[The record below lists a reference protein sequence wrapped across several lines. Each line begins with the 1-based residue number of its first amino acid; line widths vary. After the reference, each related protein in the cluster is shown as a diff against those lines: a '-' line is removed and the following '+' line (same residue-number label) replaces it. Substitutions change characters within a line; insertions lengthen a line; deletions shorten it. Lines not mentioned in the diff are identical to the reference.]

1 MTTPA
6 PTPTTKMSGPPQW
19 DIGEWPN
26 MLSLRT
32 FSGQS
37 VLCMTV
43 RSGMLIWLSIAA
55 WMYGNR
61 LLLVLAVTALGIDLA
76 HTALTGFIQ
85 IRGFALQKWVK
96 ALVQG
101 DLEFHVDMPG
111 KDEISMYGRVLE
123 TLRRSLIWS
132 RQLENEQKELSE
144 ELRERNE
151 TLESTLERLR
161 TTQDQ
166 IISQQ
171 KLAELGELSAGA
183 AHEIRN
189 PLQFVK
195 NFAESSVVLAEELTQ
210 FVAKPDGLTTEDA
223 RAEVAALAGDLTD
236 NMERITRHSA
246 RANRIVSDMLD
257 LRREGTQEFSPVD
270 INRLLV
276 EQTMLAYQAA
286 RAQARAQDTEFNV
299 KIQQDLGESVGE
311 VSAVP
316 RDLGRVFIN
325 VVTNACH
332 AIAEKGEAGD
342 GFHPTLSLKTRRTD
356 EDVTVT
362 IRDNGIGMT
371 PEVMA
376 RVFNP
381 FFTTKDTDKGTGLG
395 MSLSYDIVRQHGGT
409 ITPESVAGEFT
420 EMRIELPLGREG
432 DGAARQLPGS
442 QEPRIVQPSG

>member
-1 MTTPA
+1 MNAPA
-6 PTPTTKMSGPPQW
+6 PASTATAGPPEW

-37 VLCMTV
+37 VLFMV
-43 RSGMLIWLSIAA
+43 ARSGMLIWLSVAA
-55 WMYGNR
+55 GLYGNT
-61 LLLVLAVTALGIDLA
+61 LLFVLAVTALGIDLV
-76 HTALTGFIQ
+76 HTALAGFIQ
-85 IRGFALQKWVK
+85 IRGLALLRWVK

-123 TLRRSLIWS
+123 TLRRSLLWS
-132 RQLENEQKELSE
+132 RRLEAEQKELSE
-144 ELRERNE
+144 ELRKKNE

-195 NFAESSVVLAEELTQ
+195 NFAESSVFLAEDLAQ
-210 FVAKPDGLTTEDA
+210 LVAKPEALAGEDA
-223 RAEVAALAGDLTD
+223 RSEVAEIAGDLKD

-257 LRREGTQEFSPVD
+257 LRREGSQDFSLV
-270 INRLLV
+270 NLNQLLV
-276 EQTMLAYQAA
+276 EQTMLAYQAV
-286 RAQARAQDTEFNV
+286 RAHDTDFNV
-299 KIQQDLGESVGE
+299 KIQKELDDSIGEI
-311 VSAVP
+311 SAIP

-332 AIAEKGEAGD
+332 AIAEKGETD
-342 GFHPTLSLKTRRTD
+342 ESFQPTLSLKTTRAG

-371 PEVMA
+371 PEVMDK
-376 RVFNP
+376 VFNP
-381 FFTTKDTDKGTGLG
+381 FFTTKETDKGTGLG
-395 MSLSYDIVRQHGGT
+395 MSLSYDIIRRHGGT
-409 ITPESVAGEFT
+409 IAPASVTGEYTEMEIRLPIVFAGAGE
-420 EMRIELPLGREG
+420 
-432 DGAARQLPGS
+432 GAAEVGGL
-442 QEPRIVQPSG
+442 V